1 MRIIMFKIRFS
12 MRHCLIMTA
21 YKDAEMINSII
32 DETPVSWGV
41 YIHIDAKSSLLSS
54 MINNRAIVIKKYRI
68 YWGGIEHLYAFIE
81 LMSMALNSGENYD
94 YYHLIT
100 GQDYYAIPPLQFDT
114 ILGGD
119 GMNYLDIFPLP
130 RQGWWGDDLDILRYR
145 TFSSRTDIRKGIYRK
160 LDSLWRITQKMLGL
174 QRSLPSYSIYGGSVY
189 CSLTKNAVNEVV
201 NGETSED
208 LLQRLKNTTCG
219 EEVYFQ
225 TILMNS
231 NLRDTIFNNQ
241 LRYIDWNV
249 KNAPGVLIDED
260 FDKIVKG
267 KALFCRKLDSTVSK
281 SLLIKLKKYMSDFSV
296 R

>member
-1 MRIIMFKIRFS
+1 
-12 MRHCLIMTA
+12 
-21 YKDAEMINSII
+21 
-32 DETPVSWGV
+32 
-41 YIHIDAKSSLLSS
+41 
-54 MINNRAIVIKKYRI
+54 
-68 YWGGIEHLYAFIE
+68 
-81 LMSMALNSGENYD
+81 
-94 YYHLIT
+94 
-100 GQDYYAIPPLQFDT
+100 
-114 ILGGD
+114 
-119 GMNYLDIFPLP
+119 
-130 RQGWWGDDLDILRYR
+130 
-145 TFSSRTDIRKGIYRK
+145 
-160 LDSLWRITQKMLGL
+160 MLGL

>member
-1 MRIIMFKIRFS
+1 
-12 MRHCLIMTA
+12 MTA

-130 RQGWWGDDLDILRYR
+130 RQGWWGDGLDILRYR

-249 KNAPGVLIDED
+249 KMHQE
-260 FDKIVKG
+260 
-267 KALFCRKLDSTVSK
+267 
-281 SLLIKLKKYMSDFSV
+281 Y
-296 R
+296 